1 MLDRVQAR
9 RCVIGERS
17 KIGHDTKLENVVM
30 MGSDVYGDGM
40 GTSAEMPDIGIGSN
54 CSIRNTIIDKN
65 ARIGD
70 NVIIDPKNKN
80 HNYAK
85 GGIVV
90 KDGIAVVVKNTT
102 IPDNFKF

>member
-1 MLDRVQAR
+1 MILMNMLFPIDLCLR
-9 RCVIGERS
+9 
-17 KIGHDTKLENVVM
+17 
-30 MGSDVYGDGM
+30 
-40 GTSAEMPDIGIGSN
+40 TSV
-54 CSIRNTIIDKN
+54 IRNTIIDKN

-70 NVIIDPKNKN
+70 NVRIDPADKN

-102 IPDNFKF
+102 IPDGFKF

>member
-1 MLDRVQAR
+1 
-9 RCVIGERS
+9 
-17 KIGHDTKLENVVM
+17 
-30 MGSDVYGDGM
+30 M
-40 GTSAEMPDIGIGSN
+40 GTSADMPDIGIGSN
-54 CSIRNTIIDKN
+54 CNIRNTIIDKN

-85 GGIVV
+85 RGIVV

-102 IPDNFKF
+102 IPDNFMF